1 MPPMTEEKI
10 ADEEVLQTEADT
22 AQIED
27 QAEPGGPPPEEGLQE
42 HADRVSIPRRPLYAA
57 LIPLAFVTGLAAGYI
72 FWGRSDAQPAQTSA
86 LAAALPTDPTPL
98 EPQEMRFDV
107 EEDDDPAL
115 GPADAPITIIEFSDF
130 HCPYCV
136 RFQAETFPSLMAAYP
151 DQIRFIYRDFPV
163 VGGYETAQAAECADE
178 QGGFWPFHDLLF
190 SGEHSDWTSEIY
202 RAYAEQVGLDADAL
216 LACVE
221 SGQMAAEVEADA
233 RYAAGLGVTGT
244 PTFFING
251 VPLVGAQPLQ
261 VFQQVIDAELSN

>member
-1 MPPMTEEKI
+1 MPPMTEETSPNPEI
-10 ADEEVLQTEADT
+10 EPAEEPAAVPNRD
-22 AQIED
+22 
-27 QAEPGGPPPEEGLQE
+27 
-42 HADRVSIPRRPLYAA
+42 VSIPRRPLYAL

-72 FWGRSDAQPAQTSA
+72 FWGRPGAQPAPA
-86 LAAALPTDPTPL
+86 AVAAAAPTDPIPL
-98 EPQEMRFDV
+98 EPPQMRLDV
-107 EEDDDPAL
+107 EADDDPVL
-115 GPADAPITIIEFSDF
+115 GPSDAPITIIEFSDF

-136 RFQAETFPSLMAAYP
+136 RFQAETFPALMAAYP

-163 VGGYETAQAAECADE
+163 VGGYEAAQAAECADE

-190 SGEHSDWTSEIY
+190 SGEFSDWNTETY
-202 RAYAEQVGLDADAL
+202 RAYAAEAGLDPDAL
-216 LACVE
+216 IACIE

-261 VFQQVIDAELSN
+261 AFQQVIDAELGN

>member
-1 MPPMTEEKI
+1 MTEEKI

-27 QAEPGGPPPEEGLQE
+27 QAEPGGPPPEAGLQE

-72 FWGRSDAQPAQTSA
+72 FWGGSSATAPASPPV
-86 LAAALPTDPTPL
+86 AAVATEPTPL

-107 EEDDDPAL
+107 EVDDDPAL
-115 GPADAPITIIEFSDF
+115 GPTDAPITIIEFSDF

-151 DQIRFIYRDFPV
+151 DQIRFVYRDFPV
-163 VGGYETAQAAECADE
+163 VGGYEAAQAAECADE

-190 SGEHSDWTSEIY
+190 SGEYSDWTSETY
-202 RAYAEQVGLDADAL
+202 RAYAEQAGLNADIL
-216 LACVE
+216 LACLD
-221 SGQMAAEVEADA
+221 SGAMAAEVEADA

-261 VFQQVIDAELSN
+261 AFQQVIDAELAN